1 MLVCNK
7 LFEGK
12 CRYITSDCD
21 AVAVIYEEHKYAKAP
36 EDAVA
41 DVIKAGKVVV
51 AWVEYLIYWKKNVQC
66 ACIWGLMLIHDAV
79 SLLKFDRHNMT
90 YNSKYLHF

>member
-1 MLVCNK
+1 MLCASLHKVVFWIHIFLTYQKKKFPFGWIDNISAVLLVCNK

-51 AWVEYLIYWKKNVQC
+51 AWVE
-66 ACIWGLMLIHDAV
+66 
-79 SLLKFDRHNMT
+79 
-90 YNSKYLHF
+90 

>member
-1 MLVCNK
+1 MLVCNN

-51 AWVEYLIYWKKNVQC
+51 AWVE
-66 ACIWGLMLIHDAV
+66 
-79 SLLKFDRHNMT
+79 
-90 YNSKYLHF
+90 